1 MSDITNEKKP
11 LNSDPEI
18 LLRKRRN
25 ADRTRLEKQEFARQR
40 QEQRKKEQIKNKKKF
55 IRAESLVANS
65 LATSREKE
73 RIKRISKLEHKKL
86 KGDVSHLPS
95 EKNFFLKVTEKPQSE
110 ETDDLIDEDEEDGF
124 EREKVAYN
132 GEEQLLFVL
141 RVKGP
146 VAASIPHKAY
156 RILSTLRLEEVN
168 TAVFIKLT
176 ETTFSLLKIIA
187 PYVIVGKP
195 SLKSIRS
202 LIQKRS
208 KIVYKREDEE
218 EAKEII
224 LNDNNIVEEKLGDCG
239 VICIDDIIHEIATL
253 GENFTKCNFFL
264 QPFKLN
270 REVSGF
276 SSLNKLKKLEQ
287 REVEKKT
294 RKVSNAST
302 APIVQIDIDA
312 LIAKI
317 N

>member
-25 ADRTRLEKQEFARQR
+25 ADRTRLEKQELARQR

>member
-25 ADRTRLEKQEFARQR
+25 ADRTRLEKQELARQR

-195 SLKSIRS
+195 SLKSISS
-202 LIQKRS
+202 LIQKR
-208 KIVYKREDEE
+208 RD
-218 EAKEII
+218 
-224 LNDNNIVEEKLGDCG
+224 
-239 VICIDDIIHEIATL
+239 
-253 GENFTKCNFFL
+253 
-264 QPFKLN
+264 
-270 REVSGF
+270 
-276 SSLNKLKKLEQ
+276 
-287 REVEKKT
+287 
-294 RKVSNAST
+294 RKSV
-302 APIVQIDIDA
+302 V
-312 LIAKI
+312 
-317 N
+317 

>member
-25 ADRTRLEKQEFARQR
+25 ADRTRLEKQELARQR

-239 VICIDDIIHEIATL
+239 VICINDIIHEIATL

>member
-1 MSDITNEKKP
+1 M
-11 LNSDPEI
+11 
-18 LLRKRRN
+18 
-25 ADRTRLEKQEFARQR
+25 
-40 QEQRKKEQIKNKKKF
+40 
-55 IRAESLVANS
+55 
-65 LATSREKE
+65 
-73 RIKRISKLEHKKL
+73 
-86 KGDVSHLPS
+86 
-95 EKNFFLKVTEKPQSE
+95 KVTEKPQSE